1 MGMMTDAAAD
11 SALVLFSGGQ
21 DSTVCLALALQRYG
35 HVETVGFRYGQRHQT
50 ELSARETVRG
60 AIIAQFPDW
69 GARLGPDHMVDLSAL
84 GALSETALTRETAIQ
99 FTGSGLPNTFIPGR
113 NILFFTY
120 AAAIGYRRGIV
131 RLIGGMCETDY
142 SGYPDC
148 RNETLSSLA
157 GTLQL
162 GTEAAFHI
170 ETPLM
175 WRDKAQTWA
184 LGQALGGDALT
195 RIVAEHSHTCYL
207 GVRDIRHDWG
217 YGCGECPACRLR
229 AEGYET
235 WRAGRAGTI

>member
-1 MGMMTDAAAD
+1 MTQGPEA

-21 DSTVCLALALQRYG
+21 DSTVCLALALRRYG
-35 HVETVGFRYGQRHQT
+35 HVETVGFRYGQRHEA
-50 ELSARETVRG
+50 ELTARDVVRG
-60 AIIAQFPDW
+60 AIAAQFPDW

-84 GALSETALTRETAIQ
+84 GALSETALTRETEIQ
-99 FTGSGLPNTFIPGR
+99 FTASGLPNTFIPGR

-120 AAAIGYRRGIV
+120 AAAIGYRRGIT

-148 RNETLSSLA
+148 RHETLASLA
-157 GTLQL
+157 RSLQL
-162 GTEAAFHI
+162 GTQAPFHI

-175 WRDKAQTWA
+175 WRDKAETWA

-195 RIVAEHSHTCYL
+195 AIVVEHSHTCYL
-207 GVRDIRHDWG
+207 GVRDKRHDWG

-229 AEGYET
+229 AQGHAR
-235 WRAGRAGTI
+235 WRGGLAGKS